1 MLWDKK
7 AWKLCQNPQKKVRI
21 RENEVQE
28 VAVCDVPRPTG
39 ATKCVIFPQNPVCLI
54 FLYPDSSNLLSCT
67 HDSLQTHSISRS
79 ADGPVSED
87 PYRVNASGKIPHF
100 YPLS

>member
-1 MLWDKK
+1 MFPGLQE
-7 AWKLCQNPQKKVRI
+7 LQNVS
-21 RENEVQE
+21 
-28 VAVCDVPRPTG
+28 
-39 ATKCVIFPQNPVCLI
+39 FPQNPVCLI

-100 YPLS
+100 YPLSWSMQRILYHLILHSVCYLQ